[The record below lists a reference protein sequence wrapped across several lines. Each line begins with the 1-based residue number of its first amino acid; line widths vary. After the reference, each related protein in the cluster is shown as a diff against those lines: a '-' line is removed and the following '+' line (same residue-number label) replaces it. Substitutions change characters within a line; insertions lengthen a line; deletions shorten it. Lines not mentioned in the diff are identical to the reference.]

1 MKFDTY
7 DKYLATDTELAPQA
21 LLTAWDC
28 LAAFRDDLV
37 LVGGLAVRY
46 LTQAPPAGNAGPVCS
61 TTICFRH

>member
-28 LAAFRDDLV
+28 LAAFRDDRLLALRLHAV
-37 LVGGLAVRY
+37 ALTLAVTRVGKEEIA
-46 LTQAPPAGNAGPVCS
+46 TVQALA
-61 TTICFRH
+61 